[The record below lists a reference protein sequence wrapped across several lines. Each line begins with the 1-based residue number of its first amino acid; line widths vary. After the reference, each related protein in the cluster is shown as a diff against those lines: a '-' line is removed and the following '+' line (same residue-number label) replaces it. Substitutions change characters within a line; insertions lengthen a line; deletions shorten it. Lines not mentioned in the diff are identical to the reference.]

1 MSSKQMARKRRASE
15 RVQRERHNEPAPL
28 CSFTGTA
35 VAPVPRFAGMC
46 TTVNA
51 VSRRHA
57 CALYADKGAE
67 ATA

>member
-1 MSSKQMARKRRASE
+1 MSSKQ
-15 RVQRERHNEPAPL
+15 
-28 CSFTGTA
+28 G
-35 VAPVPRFAGMC
+35 PRFAGMC